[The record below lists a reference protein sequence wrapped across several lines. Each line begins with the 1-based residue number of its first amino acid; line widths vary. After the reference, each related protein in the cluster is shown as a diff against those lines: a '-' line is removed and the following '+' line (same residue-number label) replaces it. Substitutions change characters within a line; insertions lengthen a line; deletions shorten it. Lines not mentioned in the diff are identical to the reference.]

1 MDFKGGTC
9 MGIRILK
16 KEMDMGKMVDEL
28 ADKISEAGMFCQSGV
43 DAYLKGNLDA
53 FTASLTCIRDTEKQG
68 DMLRR
73 SIVDTLYRKILIP
86 DLRADVLELLENMDS
101 LLDQLKEVVSEIE
114 IEQPVIGEEFQQ
126 EFKDLLKYTVE
137 AVEADLR
144 SCRAFF
150 NDIYSV
156 ADHLHK
162 VSFWEKETD
171 KVSTRLQR
179 AIFARTDLNLGHKM
193 QLRYFAKQID
203 QIADDAED
211 IADRLNIF
219 VGKRIS

>member
-1 MDFKGGTC
+1 

-114 IEQPVIGEEFQQ
+114 IERPVISEEFQQ
-126 EFKDLLKYTVE
+126 DFRDLLKYTVE
-137 AVEADLR
+137 TVEADLR

-150 NDIYSV
+150 SDIYSV
-156 ADHLHK
+156 ADHIHK
-162 VSFWEKETD
+162 VSFWETETD
-171 KVSTRLQR
+171 KISTRLQR
-179 AIFARTDLNLGHKM
+179 TIFARKDLNLGHKM
-193 QLRYFAKQID
+193 QLRYFVKQID

-219 VGKRIS
+219 VSKRVS

>member
-1 MDFKGGTC
+1 

-16 KEMDMGKMVDEL
+16 KEIDMGKMVDEL

-68 DMLRR
+68 DTLRR
-73 SIVDTLYRKILIP
+73 SIEETLYRKTLIP
-86 DLRADVLELLENMDS
+86 DSRADVLELLENMDS

-114 IEQPVIGEEFQQ
+114 IERPVISEEFQQ
-126 EFKDLLKYTVE
+126 DFRDLLKYTVE

-150 NDIYSV
+150 SDIYSV
-156 ADHLHK
+156 ADHIHK
-162 VSFWEKETD
+162 VSFWETETD
-171 KVSTRLQR
+171 KISTRLQR
-179 AIFARTDLNLGHKM
+179 TIFARKDLNLGHKM
-193 QLRYFAKQID
+193 QLRYFVKQID

-219 VGKRIS
+219 VSKRVS

>member
-1 MDFKGGTC
+1 

-86 DLRADVLELLENMDS
+86 DLRADVLELL
-101 LLDQLKEVVSEIE
+101 
-114 IEQPVIGEEFQQ
+114 
-126 EFKDLLKYTVE
+126 
-137 AVEADLR
+137 
-144 SCRAFF
+144 
-150 NDIYSV
+150 
-156 ADHLHK
+156 
-162 VSFWEKETD
+162 
-171 KVSTRLQR
+171 
-179 AIFARTDLNLGHKM
+179 
-193 QLRYFAKQID
+193 
-203 QIADDAED
+203 
-211 IADRLNIF
+211 
-219 VGKRIS
+219 

>member
-1 MDFKGGTC
+1 
-9 MGIRILK
+9 MGIGILK
-16 KEMDMGKMVDEL
+16 KEVDMGKMVDEL

-53 FTASLTCIRDTEKQG
+53 FAASLTCIRDTEKQR

-73 SIVDTLYRKILIP
+73 SIVETLYRKTLIP
-86 DLRADVLELLENMDS
+86 DLRADVLELLENMDA

-114 IEQPVIGEEFQQ
+114 IERPVISEEFKQD
-126 EFKDLLKYTVE
+126 FRDLLKYTVE

-179 AIFARTDLNLGHKM
+179 AIFARKDLNLGHKM

-219 VGKRIS
+219 VGKRVS

>member
-1 MDFKGGTC
+1 MAIG
-9 MGIRILK
+9 ILK
-16 KEMDMGKMVDEL
+16 KEMDIGKMVDEL

-68 DMLRR
+68 DTLRR
-73 SIVDTLYRKILIP
+73 SIEETLYRKTLIP
-86 DLRADVLELLENMDS
+86 DSRADVLELLENMDS

-114 IEQPVIGEEFQQ
+114 IERPVISEEFQQ
-126 EFKDLLKYTVE
+126 DFRDLLKYTVE
-137 AVEADLR
+137 TVEADLR

-150 NDIYSV
+150 SDIYSV
-156 ADHLHK
+156 ADHIHK
-162 VSFWEKETD
+162 VSFWETETD
-171 KVSTRLQR
+171 KISTRLQR
-179 AIFARTDLNLGHKM
+179 TIFARKDLNLGHKM
-193 QLRYFAKQID
+193 QLRHFVKQID

-219 VGKRIS
+219 VSKRVS

>member
-1 MDFKGGTC
+1 MAIG
-9 MGIRILK
+9 ILK
-16 KEMDMGKMVDEL
+16 KEMDIGKMVDEL

-68 DMLRR
+68 DTLRR
-73 SIVDTLYRKILIP
+73 SIEETLYRKILIP

-137 AVEADLR
+137 AVEADIDAR
-144 SCRAFF
+144 HAG
-150 NDIYSV
+150 
-156 ADHLHK
+156 
-162 VSFWEKETD
+162 
-171 KVSTRLQR
+171 RLQLR
-179 AIFARTDLNLGHKM
+179 RVTLQLCAVSGHGQFA
-193 QLRYFAKQID
+193 
-203 QIADDAED
+203 
-211 IADRLNIF
+211 
-219 VGKRIS
+219 

>member
-1 MDFKGGTC
+1 
-9 MGIRILK
+9 MGIGILK
-16 KEMDMGKMVDEL
+16 KEIDIGKKIDEFT
-28 ADKISEAGMFCQSGV
+28 DKISEAGMFCQNGV

-73 SIVDTLYRKILIP
+73 SIEETLYRKTLIP
-86 DLRADVLELLENMDS
+86 DSRADVLELLVNMDS
-101 LLDQLKEVVSEIE
+101 LLDQLKDVISEMEVEH
-114 IEQPVIGEEFQQ
+114 PVIGEEFQQ
-126 EFKDLLKYTVE
+126 DFRDLLKCTLE

-150 NDIYSV
+150 SDIYSV
-156 ADHLHK
+156 AHHIHK

-171 KVSTRLQR
+171 KISTRLQR
-179 AIFARTDLNLGHKM
+179 AIFAREDLNLSHKM

-203 QIADDAED
+203 QIADNAED

-219 VGKRIS
+219 VSKRVP